1 MMRTLALLAST
12 LALTACDRANEPAR
26 EASVFGSITPL
37 EIMRWWHAC
46 DVPLVLESRPSTTF
60 WDYHI
65 VECREDLGGEPDL
78 KLGPTVHGFG
88 AVQQGWRIASDE
100 QLRIYDIALI
110 APPDRFNARAT
121 ALIRA
126 AMPPTLQGE
135 ALYQLARPRQPDEH
149 TVSQSMDITPEPHQ
163 HRPLMQR
170 FFAGEVFST
179 SSISWHV
186 SPILFIR

>member
-1 MMRTLALLAST
+1 MRTLVLLVST
-12 LALTACDRANEPAR
+12 LALIACDRANNPAR

-46 DVPLVLESRPSTTF
+46 DVPLVLERRPSTTF
-60 WDYHI
+60 YDYHI

-78 KLGPTVHGFG
+78 KRSPTVHGVG
-88 AVQQGWRIASDE
+88 AVQQGWRVATDE
-100 QLRIYDIALI
+100 QFRIYAIALI
-110 APPDRFNARAT
+110 APPECFDARAT

-126 AMPPTLQGE
+126 VMPLDLQREAMH
-135 ALYQLARPRQPDEH
+135 QLARPRQPDEH
-149 TVSQSMDITPEPHQ
+149 NVSQSMVITPEPHQ

-170 FFAGEVFST
+170 FFAGTVFSA
-179 SSISWHV
+179 SSIVWHV